1 MAWPPT
7 RYFSREQDEAL
18 IPLQDIIPFILHAQL
33 SLLLNPLFWL
43 LVLLVGYQYRRVTR
57 LKQELFGV
65 GGEPVWQ
72 YTLLATFHG
81 LLGGLG
87 GSFVMVLVGVSL
99 SNIGISYLWGLAL
112 ILMLLS
118 PRFLCF
124 SYAGG
129 IVSLV
134 SLIFGWPQVDV
145 PHLMG
150 LIAVLHMVEAVLIRI
165 SGHLGAVP
173 VYTEHR
179 GQVVGAFNMQKFW
192 PIPIA
197 ALALVSLPPWLQ
209 AGGVVPMPDWWP
221 LIRPAAMPDPEEAL
235 FVVLP
240 VAAGLGYGDVAI
252 TTSPEQKSRV
262 SARHLAFYSLI
273 LLGLAILASYVRP
286 LAWLAA
292 LFAPLGHECTIWLG
306 RRAEAKGQAF
316 YVFTESGARILDVTK
331 NSAAA
336 RLGLRSGDIILE
348 VNGFPVTGRASL
360 AEAVSAGG
368 GRLEVR
374 FYQRESGQ
382 ERVALT
388 YKGPDEPLGTILVP
402 EPGDKPQVELST
414 RGWLYRWWRQHKG

>member
-1 MAWPPT
+1 M
-7 RYFSREQDEAL
+7 L
-18 IPLQDIIPFILHAQL
+18 PLRDIIPFILQAQL
-33 SLLLNPLFWL
+33 SLLINPLFWL
-43 LVLLVGYQYRRVTR
+43 LVLLVGYQYRRVAR
-57 LKQELFGV
+57 LKQELFGA

-72 YTLLATFHG
+72 YTLVATFHG

-99 SNIGISYLWGLAL
+99 SDIGIGYLWGVAL
-112 ILMLLS
+112 FLMLFS

-129 IVSLV
+129 IISLV
-134 SLIFGWPQVDV
+134 SLLSGWPRVDV
-145 PHLMG
+145 PHLLG
-150 LIAVLHMVEAVLIRI
+150 LVAVLHMVEAVLIRI
-165 SGHLGAVP
+165 SGHMGAVP

-197 ALALVSLPPWLQ
+197 ALALVSLPPWLEV
-209 AGGVVPMPDWWP
+209 GGVVPMPDWWP
-221 LIRPAAMPDPEEAL
+221 LIRPEAMPDPEDAL
-235 FVVLP
+235 FVILP
-240 VAAGLGYGDVAI
+240 VAAGLGYGDVAV

-262 SARHLAFYSLI
+262 SARHLAVYSLL
-273 LLGLAILASYVRP
+273 LLGLAIAASYFRP
-286 LAWLAA
+286 LVWVAA
-292 LFAPLGHECTIWLG
+292 LFAPLGHEWTIWLG
-306 RRAEAKGQAF
+306 RRVEEKGQPF
-316 YVFTESGARILDVTK
+316 YVFTEGGARILDVTK

-360 AEAVSAGG
+360 AEAVAAGE

-382 ERVALT
+382 ERVAAT
-388 YKGPDEPLGTILVP
+388 YKDPVEALGTILVP

-414 RGWLYRWWRQHKG
+414 RGWLPRWWRQRKG